1 MSLIQSVDKALRL
14 LQALDAHGG
23 WMGVRELARTVGMTP
38 PTTHNLLK
46 TLQARSF
53 VEANA
58 ETKQYRLGLAAIRMG
73 EGSNPLNSMRDFC
86 RPYIEAL
93 AHEFDE
99 TVIVLTWRDDEA
111 LVVDWIQADHPLSVT
126 HNHGVIE
133 HPLIF
138 ASGRV
143 LLAFQSRS
151 AQLRYAAREDLGRLS
166 PNSPVTVEDMT
177 ALLDQIARD
186 GFAVTKNVLNSG
198 IAAVAVPVFD
208 ANRQAIL
215 AIGCS
220 APISRSTD
228 EQIAAVL
235 VRLREIAGV
244 MTQKLNGQPP
254 APTAPA
260 LA

>member
-1 MSLIQSVDKALRL
+1 MGLIQSVDKALRL

-46 TLQARSF
+46 TLQAKSF
-53 VEANA
+53 VEANT

-73 EGSNPLNSMRDFC
+73 EGSDPLNSMRDFC

-93 AHEFDE
+93 ANEFDE
-99 TVIVLTWRDDEA
+99 TVIVLTWRDEQA

-133 HPLIF
+133 HPIIF

-143 LLAFQSRS
+143 LLAFQSR
-151 AQLRYAAREDLGRLS
+151 AMQLRYAAREDLSRLS
-166 PNSPVTVEDMT
+166 PNSPVTVDDMT
-177 ALLDQIARD
+177 TLLDQIARE
-186 GFAVTKNVLNSG
+186 GFAITKNVLNSG
-198 IAAVAVPVFD
+198 IAAVAAPVFD

-215 AIGCS
+215 AVGCS

-228 EQIAAVL
+228 AQISAVL
-235 VRLREIAGV
+235 ARLRETAAL
-244 MTQKLNGQPP
+244 MTQKLNGS
-254 APTAPA
+254 APSPKESTAA
-260 LA
+260 

>member
-1 MSLIQSVDKALRL
+1 MGLIQSVDKALRL

-46 TLQARSF
+46 TLQAKSF
-53 VEANA
+53 VECNT

-73 EGSNPLNSMRDFC
+73 EGSDPLNSMRDYC

-99 TVIVLTWRDDEA
+99 TVVVLTWRDEQA
-111 LVVDWIQADHPLSVT
+111 LVVDWIQAEHPLSVT

-133 HPLIF
+133 HPIIF

-143 LLAFQSRS
+143 LLAFQSR
-151 AQLRYAAREDLGRLS
+151 ALQLRYAAREDLSKLS
-166 PNSPVTVEDMT
+166 PNSPVTTEDMT

-186 GFAVTKNVLNSG
+186 GYAITKNVLNSG
-198 IAAVAVPVFD
+198 IAAVAAPVFD

-228 EQIAAVL
+228 AQIGAVL
-235 VRLREIAGV
+235 LRLRETAAV
-244 MTQKLNGQPP
+244 MTQKLNGR
-254 APTAPA
+254 APDPRESTAA
-260 LA
+260 

>member
-1 MSLIQSVDKALRL
+1 MALIQSVDKALRL

-23 WMGVRELARTVGMTP
+23 WMGVRELARVVGMTP

-46 TLQARSF
+46 TLQAKSF
-53 VEANA
+53 VEANSA
-58 ETKQYRLGLAAIRMG
+58 TKQYRLGLAAIRIG

-93 AHEFDE
+93 ANEFDE
-99 TVIVLTWRDDEA
+99 TVIVLTWRDDQA

-133 HPLIF
+133 HPIIF

-143 LLAFQSRS
+143 LLAFQSR
-151 AQLRYAAREDLGRLS
+151 ATQLRYAAREDFARLS
-166 PNSPVTVEDMT
+166 PNSPVTVDDMIS
-177 ALLDQIARD
+177 LLEQIARE
-186 GFAVTKNVLNSG
+186 GFAITKNVLNSG
-198 IAAVAVPVFD
+198 IAAVAAPVFD
-208 ANRQAIL
+208 ANHQAIL

-228 EQIAAVL
+228 SQISAVL
-235 VRLREIAGV
+235 GRLRETATV
-244 MTQKLNGQPP
+244 MSQKLGGS
-254 APTAPA
+254 APSPTQSSAA
-260 LA
+260 

>member
-1 MSLIQSVDKALRL
+1 MGLIQSVDKALRI
-14 LQALDAHGG
+14 LQALDAHGD

-46 TLQARSF
+46 TLQAKSF
-53 VEANA
+53 VEANT

-73 EGSNPLNSMRDFC
+73 EGANPLNSMRDFC

-93 AHEFDE
+93 ANEFDE
-99 TVIVLTWRDDEA
+99 TVIVLTWRGEQA

-133 HPLIF
+133 HPIIF

-143 LLAFQSRS
+143 LLAHQPR
-151 AQLRYAAREDLGRLS
+151 AVQLRYAAREDLSKMS

-177 ALLDQIARD
+177 ALLDGIARE
-186 GFAVTKNVLNSG
+186 GFAITKNVLNSG
-198 IAAVAVPVFD
+198 IAAVATPVFD
-208 ANRQAIL
+208 ATQQAIL

-228 EQIAAVL
+228 AQIEAVL
-235 VRLREIAGV
+235 ARLRETAQT
-244 MTQKLNGQPP
+244 MSQKLGGS
-254 APTAPA
+254 APA
-260 LA
+260 QSSAA